1 MKLDG
6 QITKLIT
13 KGTAAGITTATLQD
27 LKDYKDRIMNPSSH
41 YDIEQ
46 PLFRNELKNAIETL
60 DKLKIEIGYLDL

>member
-1 MKLDG
+1 
-6 QITKLIT
+6 
-13 KGTAAGITTATLQD
+13 
-27 LKDYKDRIMNPSSH
+27 MNSSSH